1 MHTHTLWAA
10 RVAAGTV
17 LPGKRLAA
25 RLAYILETFAERPSD
40 AIPQA
45 AGNWG
50 QAKGIYRFLA
60 NQRVR
65 PAALHQG
72 LTSDTARQC
81 LEQPTVLVVQDTT
94 SLNLTGCH
102 VLPELG
108 PIGSGNLAQ
117 GVLLHSTLAL
127 TEQGEV
133 LGVLGLQ
140 IWARPAGYAVGPEAK
155 ESGKWLQGIDQAR
168 QVVWETA
175 WAAGAAAPPRLMH
188 LMDREGDVY
197 EVLQWVEEVGD
208 SAIIRCV
215 QNRRVEEPLRL
226 AHAAVRAQPVL
237 GRGTI
242 PVPRSHGKPART
254 ATVEIRALR
263 TTLRPDRVKY
273 PHAWPLTWTLVEVWE
288 PNPAPACEALH
299 WLLWT
304 REPAT
309 TLAEGQEVVRK
320 YTCRWPIEEYH
331 LTLKSGCRIEALRL
345 EKWDSLEKAIVMY
358 TSVAARIVALRDRA
372 QQEPDAPATVLL
384 SEDECAV
391 LVAKFGKGQAVL
403 RLTLGQAVL
412 WIGRL
417 GGHLNRQRDGMPG
430 VRTLWRGLRDLT
442 LLVEGWR
449 VARRLE
455 NRYG

>member
-1 MHTHTLWAA
+1 
-10 RVAAGTV
+10 
-17 LPGKRLAA
+17 
-25 RLAYILETFAERPSD
+25 
-40 AIPQA
+40 
-45 AGNWG
+45 
-50 QAKGIYRFLA
+50 
-60 NQRVR
+60 
-65 PAALHQG
+65 
-72 LTSDTARQC
+72 
-81 LEQPTVLVVQDTT
+81 
-94 SLNLTGCH
+94 
-102 VLPELG
+102 
-108 PIGSGNLAQ
+108 
-117 GVLLHSTLAL
+117 LLHSTLAL

-140 IWARPAGYAVGPEAK
+140 IWARPVGHAPGPEAK
-155 ESGKWLQGIDQAR
+155 ESGTWLHGIDQAR

-175 WAAGAAAPPRLMH
+175 WAEGAAAPPRLMH

-197 EVLQWVEEVGD
+197 EVLQWVEEVGE

-215 QNRRVEEPLRL
+215 QNRRVEAPVRL

-237 GRGTI
+237 DRVTI
-242 PVPRSHGKPART
+242 TVPRSHGKPARP
-254 ATVEIRALR
+254 ATVEMRALP
-263 TTLRPDRVKY
+263 TTLRPDREKY

-288 PNPAPACEALH
+288 PTPAPEDEALH

-309 TLAEGQEVVRK
+309 TLAEVQEVVRK
-320 YTCRWPIEEYH
+320 YTCRWPIEAYH

-345 EKWDSLEKAIVMY
+345 EHWDSLAKAVVMY
-358 TSVAARIVALRDRA
+358 TSVAARIVALRDWA

-391 LVAKFGKGQAVL
+391 LVAQFGQGRALL

-417 GGHLNRQRDGMPG
+417 GGHLNRTRDGMPG

-449 VARRLE
+449 VARHLE
-455 NRYG
+455 NRCG

>member
-10 RVAAGTV
+10 RVAAETV
-17 LPGKRLAA
+17 LPDKRLTA
-25 RLAYILETFAERPSD
+25 RLACILETFAERPSD

-45 AGNWG
+45 AGSWG

-60 NQRVR
+60 NPRVQS
-65 PAALHQG
+65 AALHQG
-72 LTSDTARQC
+72 LTRDTARQC
-81 LEQPTVLVVQDTT
+81 LDQRTVLVVQDTT

-102 VLPELG
+102 VLAELG
-108 PIGSGNLAQ
+108 PIGSGNLAH

-127 TEQGEV
+127 TEQGAV

-140 IWARPAGYAVGPEAK
+140 TWARPVGNAPGPEAK
-155 ESGKWLQGIDQAR
+155 ESGKWLHGIDQAR

-175 WAAGAAAPPRLMH
+175 WAAGAATPRLIH

-215 QNRRVEEPLRL
+215 QNRRVEAPLRL

-237 GRGTI
+237 GRVVI
-242 PVPRSHGKPART
+242 PVPRSHGKPGRT
-254 ATVEIRALR
+254 ATVEMRALT
-263 TTLRPDRVKY
+263 TTLRPDREKY
-273 PHAWPLTWTLVEVWE
+273 PHAWPLRWTLVEVWE
-288 PNPAPACEALH
+288 PTPAPPGEALH

-304 REPAT
+304 REAAT
-309 TLAEGQEVVRK
+309 TLAEVREVIRK

-331 LTLKSGCRIEALRL
+331 LTLKSGCRMEALRL
-345 EKWDSLEKAIVMY
+345 ARWDRLEKAVVMY

-384 SEDECAV
+384 SEEECAV
-391 LVAKFGKGQAVL
+391 LVAKFGPRRAAL
-403 RLTLGQAVL
+403 PLTLGQAVL

-417 GGHLNRQRDGMPG
+417 GGHLNRTKDGMPG

-455 NRYG
+455 NRCG